1 MELSVLVVSN
11 KKSTRSFASMFD
23 HPLWQTADKQEK
35 EKAKA
40 HQVLKDRLKKKH
52 ETDLRHS
59 ASLAILL
66 GQSSFMTTVGE
77 YKPRY
82 VSANKKQSSE
92 VTKGARNEQADI
104 SKAIRYQGVTL
115 NRAKTCCDVFR
126 ILM

>member
-1 MELSVLVVSN
+1 
-11 KKSTRSFASMFD
+11 
-23 HPLWQTADKQEK
+23 
-35 EKAKA
+35 
-40 HQVLKDRLKKKH
+40 
-52 ETDLRHS
+52 
-59 ASLAILL
+59 
-66 GQSSFMTTVGE
+66 MTTVGE

-82 VSANKKQSSE
+82 VSANMKQSSE